1 MPKAANP
8 LLIGSFELAYK
19 VGYCQDKE
27 TGTSLAP
34 VRKRNLTNH
43 QGTDICWAIIQNA
56 ELDKD
61 FRELKSPRCRLQS
74 LNLCVSIINFKFP
87 TKKLSFQTLF
97 LIFSQKATK
106 RLINSELSK
115 HF

>member
-74 LNLCVSIINFKFP
+74 LNLCVSIINLSSRQ
-87 TKKLSFQTLF
+87 KKTLSFETLF
-97 LIFSQKATK
+97 FNFQPKSDKA
-106 RLINSELSK
+106 IN
-115 HF
+115 